1 MSKWTGKGAFHFWM
15 AVAIS
20 FTAFLGFSF
29 TYFGPLFRGEYP
41 AVSPAVHVHG
51 WSFFAWYLLF
61 PLQAGLVRAKHLKL
75 HRTLGAASV
84 ALAVVMVG
92 TGLVVVGAQ
101 VEASRA
107 PGAPQFWQLMGPG
120 VFSTLILFTAFYLAA
135 LHNRRRGA
143 YHKRLMILASAGALG
158 AAAFRILGV
167 LIGFG
172 PSTAVLGILAPNL
185 FVVAA
190 MIRDALREGSVH
202 RVYHYGLPISI
213 AVEAG
218 MMLSVPTPVGTA
230 LNAGLAWLGRVL
242 GFLY

>member
-1 MSKWTGKGAFHFWM
+1 MSEWTGKGTFHFWM

-20 FTAFLGFSF
+20 AAAFLGFSF
-29 TYFGPLFRGEYP
+29 TYFGPLLRGEYP
-41 AVSPAVHVHG
+41 SVSPVVHVHG
-51 WSFFAWYLLF
+51 WSFFAWYLLY
-61 PLQAGLVRAKHLKL
+61 PLQAGLVRARHLGL

-84 ALAVVMVG
+84 ALAVVMVL
-92 TGLVVVGAQ
+92 TGLVVVGVR
-101 VEASRA
+101 VEAAQAS
-107 PGAPQFWQLMGPG
+107 GASPFWQLMGPG

-143 YHKRLMILASAGALG
+143 YHKRFIVLASAGALG
-158 AAAFRILGV
+158 AATFRILGS

-172 PSTAVLGILAPNL
+172 PSTAVLGILAPNI
-185 FVVAA
+185 FVVVA
-190 MIRDALREGSVH
+190 MIHDALREGGVH
-202 RVYHYGLPISI
+202 RVYRYGLPISI

-218 MMLSVPTPVGTA
+218 MMLAVPTPVGTA

>member
-1 MSKWTGKGAFHFWM
+1 MTDSARRGSFHLWM

-29 TYFGPLFRGEYP
+29 TYFGPLLRGEYP
-41 AVSPAVHVHG
+41 SVSPAVHLHG
-51 WSFFAWYLLF
+51 WSFFAWYLVY
-61 PLQAGLVRAKHLKL
+61 PVQAGLVRAKRLEL

-84 ALAVVMVG
+84 ALGTVMVF
-92 TGLVVVGAQ
+92 TGLVVVGVRVDAAQ
-101 VEASRA
+101 E
-107 PGAPQFWQLMGPG
+107 PGASPFWQLMGPG
-120 VFSTLILFTAFYLAA
+120 VFSTLVLFTVFYTAA
-135 LHNRRRGA
+135 LLNRRRA
-143 YHKRLMILASAGALG
+143 AHHKRFMLLASAGALG

-172 PSTAVLGILAPNL
+172 PSTAMLGILAPNL

-190 MIRDALREGSVH
+190 MIHDRLREGSVH
-202 RVYHYGLPISI
+202 RVYRYGLPISI

-218 MMLSVPTPVGTA
+218 MMLSVPTPVGTG
-230 LNAGLAWLGRVL
+230 LNASLAWLGRVL